1 MTKFG
6 NARVPKLV
14 LSELR
19 GPGDYYAFLK
29 QDDFRLVADYA
40 EIWNNLTNV
49 AFLPLTAPHTCKPS
63 GQGCEML
70 GKLGD
75 DQARARLR

>member
-1 MTKFG
+1 MTSAASLLLKSWE
-6 NARVPKLV
+6 AAVALSAASAIALV
-14 LSELR
+14 L
-19 GPGDYYAFLK
+19 PAAAAVTD
-29 QDDFRLVADYA
+29 
-40 EIWNNLTNV
+40 LTNV

-75 DQARARLR
+75 DQARARFR